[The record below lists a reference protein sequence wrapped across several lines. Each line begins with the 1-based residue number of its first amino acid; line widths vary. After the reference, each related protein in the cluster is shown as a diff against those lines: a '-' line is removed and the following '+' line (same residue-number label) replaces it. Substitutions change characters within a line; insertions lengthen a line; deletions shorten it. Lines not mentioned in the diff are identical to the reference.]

1 MDEKKTLMILFPM
14 HYLINACRFLGRGLL
29 TLLDYDTWK
38 PRRSLYDPSFTKGYT
53 CNVVHVYVY
62 TSLVTVLVLECR
74 IFQSGKMHWVGEEGR
89 KYGMMHGW
97 WIILLYMKN
106 LLALTVGWVVY
117 YMSTELM
124 LLAYVTIS
132 FIQKLVSLAG
142 SIPW

>member
-1 MDEKKTLMILFPM
+1 M
-14 HYLINACRFLGRGLL
+14 
-29 TLLDYDTWK
+29 DYDTWK

-74 IFQSGKMHWVGEEGR
+74 IFQSGKMHWVGEERR
-89 KYGMMHGW
+89 KYGMMANE
-97 WIILLYMKN
+97 LFPLYMKN
-106 LLALTVGWVVY
+106 LLALTVGWVIY